1 MAEKDIKKSLSLKSR
16 KGSGSKQS
24 KPSIGSKN
32 VTIQVKR
39 KKIIVPSEPE
49 KKDSSLVADDSS
61 TPLKE
66 NTETTSN
73 DIKKADIKKESINV
87 KAKNNLAPAKKKNTA
102 GKNDKVED
110 FKNKELHLKEPK
122 PKKKYN
128 KQEKS
133 SESEILQTHQFEKP
147 TEPIKKEIE
156 IPDAIT
162 VSELAQKI
170 SVKSSELIKVMMNMG
185 VMATINQSLDQDTA
199 ILIIEELG
207 HTATTANES
216 EEEEMTL
223 DLEEHKN
230 EDL

>member
-49 KKDSSLVADDSS
+49 KKDSLLVADE
-61 TPLKE
+61 PLAVSKE
-66 NTETTSN
+66 S
-73 DIKKADIKKESINV
+73 ADIAKDIVKTTDVKKESADI

-102 GKNDKVED
+102 GKNDKVEN

-122 PKKKYN
+122 PKKTHN
-128 KQEKS
+128 KKEKL

-162 VSELAQKI
+162 VNELAQKI

-185 VMATINQSLDQDTA
+185 VMATINQSSRSRYSN
-199 ILIIEELG
+199 I
-207 HTATTANES
+207 NY
-216 EEEEMTL
+216 
-223 DLEEHKN
+223 
-230 EDL
+230 